1 MDEGGAGPDA
11 GLEEDLSG
19 GLEHLGL
26 GVVPF
31 TCTVNQAGVRF
42 SRVGE
47 AVEDLFGVRP
57 DDVYRAPD
65 MLFARFPRQSLKD
78 VRADERRHATGMSV
92 WRGVYV
98 MRHPERGTRSLLIR
112 ARPTVAADRGV
123 IWRGLAEDVTCVT
136 AWQRR
141 RHAQAERL
149 RKVLDATRDHPWEL
163 DLTGTAPVS
172 GGTAGCPLYS
182 LDAWRALIHPDDAGR
197 VMPDML
203 AQFARDGRCRVE
215 FRRALPGGGWTWVV
229 ARGRVTMRAHG
240 RPVRAMGL
248 RTDISAW
255 PIHQLSVVRNEG
267 MLQALFDHAP
277 IGMVRNALDGM
288 FLDVNPTFQA
298 MTGYSRDDLL
308 KLSYWDLTPTTY
320 AASEV
325 NQLESIDT
333 DQRYGPYVKEFIDAS
348 GRRIPVRLNG
358 VLVTPDQ
365 GQPYIWSMIEDLSG
379 REDRST
385 RDEGA
390 FDPVTGLPSRRHFG
404 ARLETAIEDAKR
416 DGSPLAVISVD
427 LDRFAPVN
435 AAFGHKAGDLVLQ
448 EVSHRLSAIMKGRG
462 TLARTGGDEFSII
475 VPDLS
480 DHDELSKLGSRIV
493 LDMARPFP
501 IEGRDLRLGASLGIA
516 CFPADGGD
524 AATISLR
531 SDLALSLAKSAGGG
545 TFRFFIP
552 SLSRRA
558 GHLMEIETALHRA
571 VAQDELEIHYQP
583 KIDLKTRQVRGFEGL
598 MRWRMPD
605 GHLAMP
611 DFFIPV
617 AETSHLIHAL
627 GDFALHRVCRDIVD
641 LRAKG
646 LVSGRLSVNV
656 SAHQF
661 SDGSLPDRIR
671 DILAES
677 GASAD
682 DLEVE
687 LTESTIMADTSR
699 AIDALRRIRALGV
712 AVSVDDFGTGHSSL
726 AYLRRL
732 PVTGVKIDRSFLE
745 GLRPNT
751 SEARI
756 AEAIVRL
763 GRELSLEVTAEGVE
777 TEAQEALLRT
787 IGCDVAQGYLYAR
800 AMPMPDLLRWLA
812 DYSARHS
819 VLEGGP
825 AD

>member
-1 MDEGGAGPDA
+1 MDEDGAGPSA
-11 GLEEDLSG
+11 RATEDPHDG
-19 GLEHLGL
+19 PAYLGL

-31 TCTVNQAGVRF
+31 VCTVIRDEIRF
-42 SRVGE
+42 SRVDA
-47 AVEDLFGVRP
+47 AVDEVFGIQAEDLYHTP
-57 DDVYRAPD
+57 DL
-65 MLFARFPRQSLKD
+65 LFARFPRQTLKALQ
-78 VRADERRHATGMSV
+78 ADERRHAAALSP
-92 WRGVYV
+92 WQGVYV

-112 ARPTVAADRGV
+112 ARPTASGGGV
-123 IWRGLAEDVTCVT
+123 LWRGLAEDVTCVT

-149 RKVLDATRDHPWEL
+149 RQVLDATRDHPWEL
-163 DLTGTAPVS
+163 DLTATGEIV
-172 GGTAGCPLYS
+172 GGTVSCPLYT
-182 LDAWRALIHPDDAGR
+182 LDSWRQLIHPDDAGR

-203 AQFARDGRCRVE
+203 NQLMRDGRCRVE
-215 FRRALPGGGWTWVV
+215 FRRALPDGGWTWVV
-229 ARGRVTMRAHG
+229 VRGRVTRRENG

-248 RTDISAW
+248 RTDIAAW

-277 IGMVRNALDGM
+277 IGMARNALDGM
-288 FLDVNPTFQA
+288 FLDVNRAFQA
-298 MTGYSRDDLL
+298 MTGYARDDLL

-325 NQLESIDT
+325 NQLQAIDI
-333 DQRYGPYVKEFIDAS
+333 DQRYGPYVKEFIHAS

-358 VLVTPDQ
+358 VLVTPDT
-365 GQPYIWSMIEDLSG
+365 GAPYIWSMIEDLSG
-379 REDRST
+379 QDEHAA
-385 RDEGA
+385 RDESA
-390 FDPVTGLPSRRHFG
+390 FDAITGLPSRRHFG
-404 ARLETAIEDAKR
+404 LRLEAAIEDARR
-416 DGSPLAVISVD
+416 DGQPLAVLTVD

-448 EVSHRLSAIMKGRG
+448 EVSHRLSALAKGSG

-475 VPDLS
+475 VPGVA
-480 DHDELSKLGSRIV
+480 DHDELAGLSARIV
-493 LDMARPFP
+493 LEMARPFAV
-501 IEGRDLRLGASLGIA
+501 EGRDLRLGASLGIA

-583 KIDLKTRQVRGFEGL
+583 KIDLKTRRVRGFEGL

-641 LRAKG
+641 LRARG

-671 DILAES
+671 DILAAS
-677 GASAD
+677 GAGAG

-699 AIDALRRIRALGV
+699 AIDALRRIRSLGV

-756 AEAIVRL
+756 AEAIERL
-763 GRELSLEVTAEGVE
+763 GRELALEVTAEGVE
-777 TEAQEALLRT
+777 TEAQESLLRT

-800 AMPMPDLLRWLA
+800 AMALPDLLTWLQ
-812 DYSARHS
+812 DYSAQRPLQE
-819 VLEGGP
+819 VGR

>member
-1 MDEGGAGPDA
+1 MDEDRAGPDVA
-11 GLEEDLSG
+11 VEEGSG

-31 TCTVNQAGVRF
+31 ACTVSESGVHF
-42 SRVGE
+42 SRVGQE
-47 AVEDLFGVRP
+47 VEDLFGVAP
-57 DDVYRAPD
+57 DEVYRAPD
-65 MLFARFPRQSLKD
+65 TLFARFPRQSLKD
-78 VRADERRHATGMSV
+78 VVADERRHAAGLSL
-92 WRGVYV
+92 WQGVYV

-112 ARPTVAADRGV
+112 ARPAREEGRGV
-123 IWRGLAEDVTCVT
+123 VWRGFAEDVTCVT

-163 DLTGTAPVS
+163 DLTGATQVV
-172 GGTAGCPLYS
+172 GGTASCPLYT
-182 LDAWRALIHPDDAGR
+182 LDSWQALIHPDDAGR

-203 AQFARDGRCRVE
+203 GQFARTGRCRVE
-215 FRRALPGGGWTWVV
+215 FRRALPEGGWTWAVV
-229 ARGRVTMRAHG
+229 RGRVTQRAQG

-277 IGMVRNALDGM
+277 IGMARNALDGM
-288 FLDVNPTFQA
+288 FLDVNRTFQA

-325 NQLESIDT
+325 NQLEAIDT
-333 DQRYGPYVKEFIDAS
+333 DQRYGPYVKEFIHAS

-379 REDRST
+379 REDRSVQ
-385 RDEGA
+385 DERV
-390 FDPVTGLPSRRHFG
+390 FDPITGLPSRRHFG
-404 ARLETAIEDAKR
+404 LRLETAIEDAKR
-416 DGSPLAVISVD
+416 DGVALSVITVD
-427 LDRFAPVN
+427 LDRFAPIN

-448 EVSHRLSAIMKGRG
+448 EVSHRLAAIVAGSG
-462 TLARTGGDEFSII
+462 VLARTGGDEFSII
-475 VPDLS
+475 MPGLS
-480 DHDELSKLGSRIV
+480 DHDELSKLGARLV
-493 LDMARPFP
+493 VEMARPFS

-516 CFPADGGD
+516 CFPSDGGD

-583 KIDLKTRQVRGFEGL
+583 KIDLRTRRVRGFEGL

-641 LRAKG
+641 LRARG
-646 LVSGRLSVNV
+646 LISGRLSVNV

-661 SDGSLPDRIR
+661 SDGALPERIR
-671 DILAES
+671 DILAAS
-677 GASAD
+677 GASAE

-763 GRELSLEVTAEGVE
+763 GRELALEVTAEGVE
-777 TEAQEALLRT
+777 TEAQETLLRT

-800 AMPMPDLLRWLA
+800 SLAMPDLLRWLA
-812 DYSARHS
+812 EYRADHPLHLR
-819 VLEGGP
+819 GP